1 MARQVAHEIKNP
13 LTPMKLMLQQLRA
26 TAKEDPAGAAA
37 SVEEVAKIVLEQ
49 IEALSRIA
57 SDFSAFARFPQRTL
71 VDVNVNLLVSSV
83 CALYGAGDEAGSTV
97 DAELADE
104 LPPVRWDVDELRRVF
119 VNVVANAVQSLDEAK
134 GSVHVLVRS
143 SPASVPGTG
152 KEGCLVTVT
161 DDGVGI
167 PPENRGRLFEPEF
180 STKSSG
186 TGLGLAIVKRIL
198 TDLGGEIAIESE
210 PGRGTVVSIWLPR
223 SDPQAPPPHAT
234 PYPFASTPAL
244 PLPPTSATP
253 P

>member
-1 MARQVAHEIKNP
+1 
-13 LTPMKLMLQQLRA
+13 MKLMLQQLRA
-26 TAKEDPAGAAA
+26 TAKEDPALAAD
-37 SVEEVAKIVLEQ
+37 SVEMVTKIVLEQ
-49 IEALSRIA
+49 IDALSRIA
-57 SDFSAFARFPQRTL
+57 SDFSAFARFPKRTM
-71 VDVNVNLLVSSV
+71 VEINVNHLLASV
-83 CALYGAGDEAGSTV
+83 CALYGVGDEAGSTV
-97 DAELADE
+97 EAELADE
-104 LPPVRWDVDELRRVF
+104 LPPVRWDADELRRVF

-134 GSVHVLVRS
+134 GAVHVVVRS
-143 SPASVPGTG
+143 APATVPGSG
-152 KEGCLVTVT
+152 REGCVVTVT

-167 PPENRGRLFEPEF
+167 PPENRARLFEPEF
-180 STKSSG
+180 STKRSG

-223 SDPQAPPPHAT
+223 SDPQAPPLHAT